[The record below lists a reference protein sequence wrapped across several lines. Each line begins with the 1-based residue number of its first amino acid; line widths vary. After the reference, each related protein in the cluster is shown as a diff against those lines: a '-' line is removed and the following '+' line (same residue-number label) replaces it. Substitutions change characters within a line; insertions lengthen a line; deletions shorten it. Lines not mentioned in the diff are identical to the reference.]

1 MESDCLNILCLII
14 NESIKCVLKGI
25 LFGFLELI
33 NKLSFLDE
41 EEQDLA
47 NSRSNPFVDS
57 DRSELNPFGD
67 TDIEGI

>member
-1 MESDCLNILCLII
+1 MESDCLNILYLIL

-25 LFGFLELI
+25 LLGFLELI

-47 NSRSNPFVDS
+47 NSRFVDS